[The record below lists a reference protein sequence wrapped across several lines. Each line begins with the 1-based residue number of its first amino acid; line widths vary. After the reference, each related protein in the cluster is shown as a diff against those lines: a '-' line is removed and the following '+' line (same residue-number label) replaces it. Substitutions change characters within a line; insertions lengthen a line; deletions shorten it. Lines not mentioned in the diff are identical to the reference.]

1 MSQRQT
7 PPPDGK
13 NDRSALLSAYK
24 DVVQSE
30 AMRGKQVD
38 APGKSGRGRV
48 LFLAIISVGLVIA
61 LVFHDRWLDPIRV
74 TPESREI
81 REASLRLV
89 MARQIHGIE
98 TWRAAHGGALPDS
111 ATAAGVTLSPFPYEV
126 RNGVYTI
133 TGKNGDILVTYNSKD
148 SLPTFLGNSYEVVRQ
163 RGRP

>member
-1 MSQRQT
+1 MTPRQT

-30 AMRGKQVD
+30 ALRGMA
-38 APGKSGRGRV
+38 APEQGIPSRRRGV
-48 LFLAIISVGLVIA
+48 FLTIITLGLVMA

-74 TPESREI
+74 APESREI

-98 TWRAAHGGALPDS
+98 AWRAAHGGALPDS
-111 ATAAGVTLSPFPYEV
+111 ATAAQTTLSPFRYRVE
-126 RNGVYTI
+126 GGGYTL
-133 TGKNGDILVTYNSKD
+133 TGKNGDITVTYSSGD
-148 SLPTFLGNSYEVVRQ
+148 SLPTFLGNSYEVVRH
-163 RGRP
+163 RGRQ